1 MIVDLQSYF
10 DGRGKLNN
18 AITAIKC
25 YSRDSKESSVFFGYV
40 DGFKN
45 KRTINIP
52 IDPKD
57 LLPILEKYV
66 NNIDI
71 QIADALL
78 QARVIPNE
86 VDCNADVWL
95 EEKGW
100 VKIHGDIIHYDGYS
114 QKPMVRITEKQREQ
128 LVRYGNV
135 CHRGFLKFG
144 YRFNQISM
152 IMFSSIEPLMLG
164 KLFEL

>member
-1 MIVDLQSYF
+1 MAENKFKIGEIVAVSD
-10 DGRGKLNN
+10 K
-18 AITAIKC
+18 
-25 YSRDSKESSVFFGYV
+25 KE
-40 DGFKN
+40 
-45 KRTINIP
+45 NI
-52 IDPKD
+52 
-57 LLPILEKYV
+57 LYTGMV
-66 NNIDI
+66 
-71 QIADALL
+71 
-78 QARVIPNE
+78 
-86 VDCNADVWL
+86 
-95 EEKGW
+95 KGW